1 MATTAGGPN
10 MKLRYFSHSSFQI
23 TTDSGQVILIDPFL
37 DDNPTSPVTSDE
49 ISADF
54 IVLTH
59 AHGDHVGDSF
69 KIAGRSNSLFICV
82 NELANYCIEKGFQ
95 AHNMHIGGSFGFAFG
110 RLKFT
115 IAHHGSM
122 TPDNTYGGEPAGV
135 VLEIDGKN
143 IYHTGD
149 TGLFYDMKL
158 IGEMTPLDYMLL
170 PIGDN
175 FTMGITDAVKAVELA
190 DPKTAIPMHYNTFPV
205 IEADPFD
212 FKKKVEAMGKKARVM
227 DFGEEISL

>member
-1 MATTAGGPN
+1 

-23 TTDSGQVILIDPFL
+23 TTDAGHIILIDPFL
-37 DDNPTSPVTSDE
+37 DDNPTSPVKSADLA
-49 ISADF
+49 ADF

-59 AHGDHVGDSF
+59 AHGDHLGDGF
-69 KIAGRSNSLFICV
+69 KIAKRTKALFICV
-82 NELANYCIEKGFQ
+82 NELANYCIAKGFR
-95 AHNMHIGGSFGFAFG
+95 AHNMHIGGAHVFEFG

-135 VLEIDGKN
+135 ILTADGKSV
-143 IYHTGD
+143 YHTGD

-158 IGEMTPLDYMLL
+158 IGEMTPIDYMLL

-175 FTMGITDAVKAVELA
+175 FTMGVQDAVKAVELA
-190 DPKTAIPMHYNTFPV
+190 NPRVAIPIHYNTFPV
-205 IEADPFD
+205 IAADPAD
-212 FKKKVEAMGKKARVM
+212 FKKKVEALGKKAIVM
-227 DFGEEISL
+227 NYGEEILL

>member
-1 MATTAGGPN
+1 MEAK

-23 TTDSGQVILIDPFL
+23 TTNDGLVVLIDPFL
-37 DDNPTSPVTSDE
+37 DGNPTSPVKSTDVT
-49 ISADF
+49 ADF
-54 IVLTH
+54 IILTH

-69 KIAGRSNSLFICV
+69 KIAERTDPLFICV
-82 NELANYCIEKGFQ
+82 NEPANYCIGKGFR
-95 AHNMHIGGSFGFAFG
+95 AHNMHIGGSRAFDFG

-122 TPDNTYGGEPAGV
+122 TPDNTYAGEPAGV
-135 VLEIDGKN
+135 VLTIDGKTL
-143 IYHTGD
+143 YHTGD

-175 FTMGITDAVKAVELA
+175 FTMGIADAVKAVELA
-190 DPKTAIPMHYNTFPV
+190 DPQVAIPMHYNTFPV
-205 IEADPFD
+205 IEVDPQE
-212 FKKKVEAMGKKARVM
+212 FKNQIEAIGKKAIVLE
-227 DFGEEISL
+227 FGQEIVL

>member
-1 MATTAGGPN
+1 

-23 TTDSGQVILIDPFL
+23 TTDNNTVILIDPFL
-37 DDNPTSPVTSDE
+37 DDNPTSPVKSDGLT
-49 ISADF
+49 ADF

-69 KIAGRSNSLFICV
+69 KIAKRCDSLFICV
-82 NELANYCIEKGFQ
+82 NELANYCADKGFR
-95 AHNMHIGGSFGFAFG
+95 AHNMHIGGGFDFDFG

-135 VLEIDGKN
+135 VLTIDGKSL
-143 IYHTGD
+143 YHTGD

-158 IGEMTPLDYMLL
+158 IGEMTPLDYMLA

-190 DPKTAIPMHYNTFPV
+190 NPKIAIPMHYNTFPV
-205 IEADPFD
+205 IETDPEEFQ
-212 FKKKVEAMGKKARVM
+212 KQVEALGKQSKVM
-227 DFGEEISL
+227 KYGEEIAL

>member
-1 MATTAGGPN
+1 

-23 TTDSGQVILIDPFL
+23 TTAAGQGILIDPFL
-37 DDNPTSPVTSDE
+37 DDCPTSPVKSSE
-49 ISADF
+49 INADF

-59 AHGDHVGDSF
+59 AHGDHLGDAF
-69 KIAGRSNSLFICV
+69 KIGKRCDSLFICV
-82 NELANYCIEKGFQ
+82 NELADYCSDKGFR
-95 AHNMHIGGSFGFAFG
+95 AHNMHIGGSYTFPFG

-135 VLEIDGKN
+135 LLTADGKTV
-143 IYHTGD
+143 YHTGD

-158 IGEMTPLDYMLL
+158 IGEMNRIDYMLL

-175 FTMGITDAVKAVELA
+175 FTMGIDDAVKAVQLA
-190 DPKTAIPMHYNTFPV
+190 NPLVAVPMHYNTFPV
-205 IEADPFD
+205 IEADPEVFRE
-212 FKKKVEAMGKKARVM
+212 KVEAIGKKARVM
-227 DFGEEISL
+227 QYGEEIEL